1 MTVISPNS
9 HLSEIYL
16 RIALKLATGGAW
28 VAGTAFILKR
38 YINEPQTLSW
48 LFASVVLPSGI
59 LIKYLCEGS
68 VICVLEANDLQGL
81 KELWQRYESGKLQ
94 EALEEV
100 LITEEFRKL
109 SAGQEIKLTVD
120 LDKNMY
126 HDVCLE
132 LMMTKRTGITH
143 LPSIISFPFHN
154 L

>member
-9 HLSEIYL
+9 HLSEIHL

-38 YINEPQTLSW
+38 YIDEPKTLVC

-59 LIKYLCEGS
+59 LVKYLCEGS
-68 VICVLEANDLQGL
+68 VICVLEANDLQSL

-94 EALEEV
+94 EVLEEV
-100 LITEEFRKL
+100 LITEELRKL

-120 LDKNMY
+120 LDKTMY

-132 LMMTKRTGITH
+132 LMMTKRTGIST
-143 LPSIISFPFHN
+143 
-154 L
+154 